1 MIINGNKIGRQQSIS
16 NDDDPVIQDVQFT
29 KRNSITQQKNEK
41 DIFFTTEV
49 DHNYKIKNKSINQ
62 RAITIE
68 NSLSVSNYG
77 E

>member
-49 DHNYKIKNKSINQ
+49 DHNYKIENKSINQ